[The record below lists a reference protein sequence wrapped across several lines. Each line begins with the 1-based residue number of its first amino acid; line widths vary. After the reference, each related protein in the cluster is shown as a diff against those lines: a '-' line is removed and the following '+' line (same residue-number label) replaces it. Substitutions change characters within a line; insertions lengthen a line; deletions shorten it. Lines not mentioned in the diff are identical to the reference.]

1 MKQSI
6 GQSVSINIIVIF
18 LVIMFAFIA
27 GILSYTKAFKVN
39 SNISKAIET
48 SEGYNKVSKKE
59 IDRLL
64 TGLGYVKMPVSC
76 SEKEDS
82 VLVNDG
88 SEGICVY
95 KIKNNVNDLH
105 YSYRITTY
113 ITFEI
118 PLIGQTLRVP
128 INSKTD
134 DIYRFQYVEEE
145 EGE

>member
-18 LVIMFAFIA
+18 IVIMFAFIA

-39 SNISKAIET
+39 SNIAKALET
-48 SEGYNKVSKKE
+48 SEGYNDISKKE
-59 IDRLL
+59 ISRIL
-64 TGLGYVKMPVSC
+64 TGLGYIQMPVSC
-76 SEKEDS
+76 SNSSSEDG
-82 VLVNDG
+82 DD
-88 SEGICVY
+88 EMGICILEVQDDS
-95 KIKNNVNDLH
+95 NH

-128 INSKTD
+128 IKSKTEG
-134 DIYRFQYVEEE
+134 IYLFPSS
-145 EGE
+145 